1 MVTSQSLVTTRK
13 TRVQLKK
20 SVSVVENKFKVKSTV
35 SAFAQASIFSAL
47 RLNSVNNDD
56 VHFKPIKPPEKV
68 ATADISAYVEELYGV
83 IKECVQD
90 FQEEESVFLF

>member
-1 MVTSQSLVTTRK
+1 MERLLLV
-13 TRVQLKK
+13 
-20 SVSVVENKFKVKSTV
+20 F
-35 SAFAQASIFSAL
+35 FIQASIFSAL

-90 FQEEESVFLF
+90 FQEEESVSLF